1 MKLTFTVDHQN
12 IKRIDTNKVVA
23 DSKNY
28 LYAEFVFLS
37 DEWKGKTITAIFK
50 RGTEPYHVLLDNNM
64 SCLVPAEV
72 IKPNGFNVSVFT
84 GDLVTCDKA
93 NVLVAFSGLSEGGTP
108 QPPTPDIYAQILAK
122 LDSLSA
128 GGGGS
133 SSGTGIGNFRLEI
146 DENGDLYAITEDDR
160 IRFEMDENG
169 DLYMI
174 TEV

>member
-1 MKLTFTVDHQN
+1 MELTFTVDHQN
-12 IKRIDTNKVVA
+12 IKRVDTNKVVA

-28 LYAEFVFLS
+28 LYAKFIFLS
-37 DEWKGKTITAIFK
+37 EEWQGKTVTAIFK

-84 GDLVTCDKA
+84 GDLVTCDRA
-93 NVLVAFSGLSEGGTP
+93 PVLVAFSGLSEGGAP

-122 LDSLSA
+122 LDSISA
-128 GGGGS
+128 GGGGG
-133 SSGTGIGNFRLEI
+133 SGTAIGNFKLEI

-160 IRFEMDENG
+160 IRFEIDENG